1 MYGSAPRISS
11 ETGVGKFAMLTP
23 RSPWKS
29 AAQKLRYCFQS
40 GTSKPNAFV

>member
-1 MYGSAPRISS
+1 MISS
-11 ETGVGKFAMLTP
+11 ETGVGNDAMLRP

-40 GTSKPNAFV
+40 GTSKPNASV